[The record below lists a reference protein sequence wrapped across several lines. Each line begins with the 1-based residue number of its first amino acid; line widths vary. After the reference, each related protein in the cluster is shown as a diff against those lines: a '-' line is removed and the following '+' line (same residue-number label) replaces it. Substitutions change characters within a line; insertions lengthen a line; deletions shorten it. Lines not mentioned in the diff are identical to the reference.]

1 MKSVDNFQVAYDFE
15 ITREWINL
23 ISDEKGLTD
32 GQQHL
37 LNHWAKGAPYVGK
50 FIPQHIGEFLEKCK
64 GYRGITNE
72 L

>member
-1 MKSVDNFQVAYDFE
+1 MTTVDNSQNVYNFE
-15 ITREWINL
+15 ITRDWLNS

-37 LNHWAKGAPYVGK
+37 LNHWAKGAPLVGK
-50 FIPQHIGEFLEKCK
+50 FIPQHIGQFLEKCK
-64 GYRGITNE
+64 GYRGTTNE

>member
-1 MKSVDNFQVAYDFE
+1 MTTVDNSQNVYNFE
-15 ITREWINL
+15 ITRDWLDL

-50 FIPQHIGEFLEKCK
+50 FIPQHIGQFLEKCK
-64 GYRGITNE
+64 GYRGTNNE